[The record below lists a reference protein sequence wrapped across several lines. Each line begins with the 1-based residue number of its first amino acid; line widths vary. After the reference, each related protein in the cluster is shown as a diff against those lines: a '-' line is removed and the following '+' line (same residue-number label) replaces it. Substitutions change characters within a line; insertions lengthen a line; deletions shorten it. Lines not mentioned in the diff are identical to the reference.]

1 MRVVV
6 CVRPASDGQIGPFEA
21 SAYEAALR
29 IPDAEVVLLSMAQEK
44 CGEELLRLTRLGA
57 KEAYHLCDRAFA
69 GADTL
74 ATTYALS
81 RALIKLAPD
90 LVICGRQTMEGDTA
104 QVGLG
109 LAARMG
115 YGLVTQVMA
124 IERVDEKGIAC
135 RTRSGETK
143 QASFPAL
150 ITVERIHTLRLPSI
164 RSRVGSVIR
173 WSAADIGADVSRCGQ
188 KGSPTRV
195 LGSFKNQSDK
205 RRCHFVAPAELES
218 LIATCRKQEKRTEAV
233 TSESENKLPNVWI
246 VGEAPCEMA
255 MRISRSVTVVERDTP
270 ESIAARIRAEKP
282 SAVLWDSSPWAK
294 ETAATVAVLLET
306 GLCADCTVLETDGEH
321 LFMYR
326 PAFAGNIIA
335 KIACDTAPAMATV
348 RIGEENSA
356 EVMFALGKGAA
367 AYRDELATFADR
379 YGAELVAS
387 RAAVDAELMPYE
399 CQVGL
404 TGRTV
409 SPRVYVTFGVSGAV
423 HHIAGM
429 KGAGTVI
436 AIDRDKK
443 ASIFDYADYG
453 IVCELGEIF
462 GTNEKGNLS
471 IVL

>member
-29 IPDAEVVLLSMAQEK
+29 MPNAQVILLSMAQEK
-44 CGEELLRLTRLGA
+44 AGEELLRLTRLGA
-57 KEAYHLCDRAFA
+57 REAYHLCDRAFA
-69 GADTL
+69 GSDTL

-81 RALIKLAPD
+81 LALKKLSPD

-104 QVGLG
+104 QVGPG

-115 YGLVTQVMA
+115 YSAITQVMA
-124 IERVDEKGIAC
+124 IDAVDDKGITC
-135 RTRSGETK
+135 RTRSGETRT
-143 QASFPAL
+143 ACFPTL

-173 WSAADIGADVSRCGQ
+173 WSASDIGADLARCGQ
-188 KGSPTRV
+188 EGSPTRV
-195 LGSFKNQSDK
+195 MASFKNQSDR
-205 RRCHFVAPAELES
+205 RRCRFVSPSELPA
-218 LIATCRKQEKRTEAV
+218 LIDTCRKQEKRTKMVSGEG
-233 TSESENKLPNVWI
+233 EKLDNVWI
-246 VGEAPCEMA
+246 VGESVRDMA
-255 MRISRSVTVVERDTP
+255 MRVGRSVTVIDRDTP
-270 ESIAARIRAEKP
+270 ENLAARIRENQP
-282 SAVLWDSSPWAK
+282 PVVLWDSSPWAK

-306 GLCADCTVLETDGEH
+306 GLCADCTKLETDGEH

-335 KIACDTAPAMATV
+335 KIACDTLPAMATV
-348 RIGEENSA
+348 RTAEDNAA

-367 AYRDELATFADR
+367 SYREQLAALSAQ

-387 RAAVDAELMPYE
+387 RAAVDAEMAPYE
-399 CQVGL
+399 WQVGL

-409 SPRVYVTFGVSGAV
+409 SPRVYVAFGVSGAV

-436 AIDRDKK
+436 AIDRDKN
-443 ASIFDYADYG
+443 APIFDYADYG
-453 IVCELGEIF
+453 IVCDLEEIF
-462 GTNEKGNLS
+462 S
-471 IVL
+471 

>member
-29 IPDAEVVLLSMAQEK
+29 MPDAEVILLSMAQEK
-44 CGEELLRLTRLGA
+44 AEEELLRLTRLGA
-57 KEAYHLCDRAFA
+57 KEAYHLCDRIFA
-69 GADTL
+69 GSDTL
-74 ATTYALS
+74 ATTYTLSCALK
-81 RALIKLAPD
+81 KLSPD

-104 QVGLG
+104 QVGPG

-115 YGLVTQVMA
+115 YSAITQVMSIDA
-124 IERVDEKGIAC
+124 VDDKSITC
-135 RTRSGETK
+135 RTRSGETRMA
-143 QASFPAL
+143 QFPAL

-164 RSRVGSVIR
+164 RSHVGRVIR
-173 WSAADIGADVSRCGQ
+173 WDASDIGADMDRCGQ

-195 LGSFKNQSDK
+195 MSSFKNQSDK
-205 RRCHFVAPAELES
+205 RRCHFVAPTELPF
-218 LIATCRKQEKRTEAV
+218 LIDTCRKQEKRTETV
-233 TSESENKLPNVWI
+233 SGEGDKLDNVWI
-246 VGEAPCEMA
+246 VGEAARDMA
-255 MRISRSVTVVERDTP
+255 MCVSRSVTVIDRDTP
-270 ESIAARIRAEKP
+270 ENIAARIRAEKP
-282 SAVLWDSSPWAK
+282 SVVLWDSSSRSK

-306 GLCADCTVLETDGEH
+306 GLCADCTKLETDGEH

-326 PAFAGNIIA
+326 PAFAGNVIA
-335 KIACDTAPAMATV
+335 KIACDTLPAMATV
-348 RIGEENSA
+348 RTAEDNAA

-367 AYRDELATFADR
+367 SYREKLAALATQ

-387 RAAVDAELMPYE
+387 RAAVDAEMAPYE
-399 CQVGL
+399 WQVGL

-436 AIDRDKK
+436 AIDRDKN
-443 ASIFDYADYG
+443 APIFDYADYG
-453 IVCELGEIF
+453 IVCDLEEIF
-462 GTNEKGNLS
+462 
-471 IVL
+471 

>member
-29 IPDAEVVLLSMAQEK
+29 MPDAEVILLSMAQEK
-44 CGEELLRLTRLGA
+44 AEEELLRLTRLGA
-57 KEAYHLCDRAFA
+57 KEAYHLCDRIFA
-69 GADTL
+69 GSDTL
-74 ATTYALS
+74 ATTYTLSCALK
-81 RALIKLAPD
+81 KLSPD

-104 QVGLG
+104 QVGPG

-115 YGLVTQVMA
+115 YSAITQVMSIDA
-124 IERVDEKGIAC
+124 VDDKSITC
-135 RTRSGETK
+135 RTRSGETRMA
-143 QASFPAL
+143 QFPAL

-164 RSRVGSVIR
+164 RSHVGRVIR
-173 WSAADIGADVSRCGQ
+173 WDASDIGADMDRCGQ

-195 LGSFKNQSDK
+195 MSSFKNQSDK
-205 RRCHFVAPAELES
+205 RRCHFVAPTELPF
-218 LIATCRKQEKRTEAV
+218 LIDTCRKQEKRTETV
-233 TSESENKLPNVWI
+233 SGEGDKLDNVWI
-246 VGEAPCEMA
+246 VGEAARDMA
-255 MRISRSVTVVERDTP
+255 MCVSRSVTVIDRDTP
-270 ESIAARIRAEKP
+270 ENIAARIRAEKP
-282 SAVLWDSSPWAK
+282 SVVLWDSSSRSK

-306 GLCADCTVLETDGEH
+306 GLCADCTKLETDGEH

-326 PAFAGNIIA
+326 PAFAGNVIA
-335 KIACDTAPAMATV
+335 KIACDTLPAMATG
-348 RIGEENSA
+348 RTAEDNAA

-367 AYRDELATFADR
+367 SYREKLAALATQ

-387 RAAVDAELMPYE
+387 RAAVDAEMAPYE
-399 CQVGL
+399 WQVGL

-436 AIDRDKK
+436 AIDRDKN
-443 ASIFDYADYG
+443 APIFDYADYG
-453 IVCELGEIF
+453 IVCDLEEIF
-462 GTNEKGNLS
+462 
-471 IVL
+471 

>member
-29 IPDAEVVLLSMAQEK
+29 MPDAEVILLSMAQEK
-44 CGEELLRLTRLGA
+44 AGEELLRLTRLGA
-57 KEAYHLCDRAFA
+57 REAYHLCDRAFA
-69 GADTL
+69 GSDTL

-81 RALIKLAPD
+81 CALQKLSPD

-104 QVGLG
+104 QVGPG

-115 YGLVTQVMA
+115 YSAVTQVMA
-124 IERVDEKGIAC
+124 INGSDGKSITC
-135 RTRSGETK
+135 RTRAGETRTVN
-143 QASFPAL
+143 FPAL
-150 ITVERIHTLRLPSI
+150 ITLERIHTLRLPSI
-164 RSRVGSVIR
+164 RSRVGRVIQ
-173 WSAADIGADVSRCGQ
+173 WSASDIGADVVRCGQ

-195 LGSFKNQSDK
+195 MASFKNQSD
-205 RRCHFVAPAELES
+205 RRHCHFVSPSELPL
-218 LIATCRKQEKRTEAV
+218 LIDTCRKQEKRTAAV
-233 TSESENKLPNVWI
+233 SAEGDKLDNVWI
-246 VGEAPCEMA
+246 VGEATRDMA
-255 MRISRSVTVVERDTP
+255 MRVSRSVTVIERDTP
-270 ESIAARIRAEKP
+270 ENLAARIRAEKP

-306 GLCADCTVLETDGEH
+306 GLCADCTNLETDGER

-335 KIACDTAPAMATV
+335 KIACDTSPAMATI
-348 RIGEENSA
+348 RTAEDNAA

-367 AYRDELATFADR
+367 AYREKLAALADR

-387 RAAVDAELMPYE
+387 RAAVDAEMAPYE
-399 CQVGL
+399 WQVGL

-436 AIDRDKK
+436 AIDRDKN
-443 ASIFDYADYG
+443 APIFDYADYG
-453 IVCELGEIF
+453 IVCELEEIF
-462 GTNEKGNLS
+462 R
-471 IVL
+471 

>member
-29 IPDAEVVLLSMAQEK
+29 MPNAEVILLSMAPEK
-44 CGEELLRLTRLGA
+44 GGEELLRLTRLGA
-57 KEAYHLCDRAFA
+57 REAYHLCDRAFA

-81 RALIKLAPD
+81 KALERLRPD

-104 QVGLG
+104 QVGPG

-115 YGLVTQVMA
+115 YRLITRVMA
-124 IERVDEKGIAC
+124 IDALDGHGITC
-135 RTRSGETK
+135 RTRSGET
-143 QASFPAL
+143 QAAAFPAL
-150 ITVERIHTLRLPSI
+150 ITVERIHALRLPSI
-164 RSRVGSVIR
+164 RSRVGSVTV
-173 WSAADIGADVSRCGQ
+173 WNATDIGADTARCGQ
-188 KGSPTRV
+188 KGSPTHV

-205 RRCHFVAPAELES
+205 RRCRFVSREEFDS
-218 LIATCRKQEKRTEAV
+218 LVSVSRTDEKRTAV
-233 TSESENKLPNVWI
+233 VSGESQSKMENVWI
-246 VGEAPCEMA
+246 VGEKALDMA
-255 MRISRSVTVVERDTP
+255 MSIAKTVTVIDPDTAERLA
-270 ESIAARIRAEKP
+270 ERIRAEKP
-282 SAVLWDSSPWAK
+282 SVVLWDSSPWAK

-306 GLCADCTVLETDGEH
+306 GLCADCTALETDGEH

-335 KIACDTAPAMATV
+335 KIGCDTTPAMATI
-348 RIGEENSA
+348 RTSEEGGA

-367 AYRDELATFADR
+367 SHRDALSALAEK

-387 RAAVDAELMPYE
+387 RAAVDAELAPYE
-399 CQVGL
+399 QQVGL

-429 KGAGTVI
+429 KGSGTVI
-436 AIDRDKK
+436 AIDRDKN
-443 ASIFDYADYG
+443 APIFDYADYG
-453 IVCELGEIF
+453 IVCDLEEF
-462 GTNEKGNLS
+462 FAHS
-471 IVL
+471 